1 MNLPDKLMKISDIL
15 VVLAF
20 ILIIPMFY
28 IGVTGGEEFS
38 KIETYIVLSPMV
50 AVLMSG
56 VVWLMA
62 VLTLITSSVFDLI
75 KNKREGV

>member
-15 VVLAF
+15 ALLAL
-20 ILIIPMFY
+20 ILTIPMFC
-28 IGVTGGEEFS
+28 IGITGSEEFS

-50 AVLMSG
+50 VALLSG

-62 VLTLITSSVFDLI
+62 VLTLITSGVFDLI
-75 KNKREGV
+75 KNKREK